1 MARNKLTDL
10 NDHLF
15 AQLERLNDEEVTG
28 ADMREE
34 INKAKAISTI
44 ANQIINTNKLT
55 LEAMKL
61 VVKNGGTVGDVS
73 EKFGVKQLN

>member
-15 AQLERLNDEEVTG
+15 AQLERLNDEET
-28 ADMREE
+28 AKEDMNHE
-34 INKAKAISTI
+34 IAKAKAISGI

-61 VVKNGGTVGDVS
+61 VVKNGGNVADLS
-73 EKFGVKQLN
+73 DKFGVKQLT